1 MSGFGNC
8 PPLAGADDFLGESV
22 SPAGITRQELI
33 ETVRGRGYR
42 YVLMAPGGI
51 EPPRAASKAAAL
63 SAELRGLTAEG

>member
-33 ETVRGRGYR
+33 E
-42 YVLMAPGGI
+42 
-51 EPPRAASKAAAL
+51 AAAATDT
-63 SAELRGLTAEG
+63 S